1 MTHVNCLKKENN
13 PNIER
18 CLFRV
23 LSRFGKDARL
33 FETMLPKW
41 KEMQRNVLAEL
52 TMDPPPRGLRILV
65 VSSVS
70 NTAASVGW
78 FKGWLYNLALSKE
91 TETSGDVF
99 HFALNHFDNKT
110 SEWDALLQRHE
121 ERLVLRQFGMHCKVE
136 FWRMITKELSASY
149 DYLWLTDDDIDLDF
163 FSFPLAK
170 RLLLKLDPLVAH
182 PAIIPASERARTSDH
197 PELGL
202 RYAAS
207 DGKTVIAKNE
217 NFAEVMTPLINAKF
231 WPVVLHRL
239 KRWDVRSVWCLDCYW
254 SSVANK

>member
-1 MTHVNCLKKENN
+1 MSCLKKENN
-13 PNIER
+13 RNIER

-33 FETMLPKW
+33 FQKMRPKW
-41 KEMQRNVLAEL
+41 QALQQNFLSQLVSDSSA
-52 TMDPPPRGLRILV
+52 PPLKVLV

-70 NTAASVGW
+70 DTEASVNW
-78 FKGWLYNLALSKE
+78 FKGWLYNLALSSNS
-91 TETSGDVF
+91 TESGDTF

-110 SEWDALLQRHE
+110 SLWDALLQRHQG
-121 ERLVLRQFGMHCKVE
+121 RVVLRQSGLHCKVE
-136 FWRMITKELSASY
+136 FWRMITRELSAKY

-163 FSFPLAK
+163 FSFPLVK
-170 RLLLKLDPLVAH
+170 QILFKLDPLIAH

-197 PELGL
+197 PELAL
-202 RYAAS
+202 RYIS
-207 DGKTVIAKNE
+207 TDDHTVLAKNE
-217 NFAEVMTPLINAKF
+217 NFAEVMTPLIKAKF
-231 WPVVLHRL
+231 WPIVLHRL